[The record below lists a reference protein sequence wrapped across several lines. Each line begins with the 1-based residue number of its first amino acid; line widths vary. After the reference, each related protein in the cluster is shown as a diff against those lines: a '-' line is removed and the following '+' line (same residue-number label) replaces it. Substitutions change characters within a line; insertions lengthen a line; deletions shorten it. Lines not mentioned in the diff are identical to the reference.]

1 MRSAF
6 LLVALAFC
14 LVFGGMT
21 AAVAAQSG
29 FDLFT
34 VVSFGIVIMIGLAV
48 LGALRNPPDD

>member
-29 FDLFT
+29 FDIFT
-34 VVSFGIVIMIGLAV
+34 VVSFGIVAMIGIAV